1 MTSTSGGEAIVSGLV
16 AHGVDT
22 VFGLPGAQIYG
33 LFDAFQ
39 QAQLKVIGAR
49 HEQACGYKAYGSVR
63 STGRPGVFSVVP
75 GPGVLNAGAAL
86 LTAFGSNEPVL
97 CLTGQVPTQYLGK
110 GRGHLHEMPDQLATL
125 RSFVKWAD
133 RIEYPDAAPT
143 LVSRAFQEMLSG
155 RRGPAALEMPWGV
168 FTQRAETG
176 GANPFDPFP
185 APQPD
190 PERVRAAAALI
201 TASRTPMI
209 FVGSGAIHARD
220 EILELAELIDAPV
233 VAFRSGRGIVSNAH
247 ELGLTMAAA
256 YRLWPKTDLMIG
268 IGTRMELPA
277 SSFRWPFQPD
287 GLKSIRID
295 IDPAEMR
302 RLTPDAAVI
311 SDAQAGTREVLA
323 AVRKIGYKKTGGRR
337 DAIRDASA
345 SALQEIQKVQPQMAY
360 LNILR
365 EVLPHNAIVTDE
377 LSQVGFAS
385 WYGFPIYQPRTFI
398 TSGYQGTLGSGFPTA
413 LGAKV
418 ANPDR
423 PVVAITGDGG
433 FMFGVQELATAVQ
446 FNIAVVVLVFN
457 NNAYGNVRRDQR
469 ERFDGRVVASDLVNP
484 DFVKLAESFGVGA
497 ARVTS
502 PDQFRPAL
510 EKALADGGPYVI
522 AIEVPTDSEVSP
534 WAFIHPAHLYA
545 ACLPLSHCGGVW
557 TRCAASRTGEGSVS
571 ADRDPSSGALCA
583 PPSPTRGEGTYSATN
598 VTVSATLAREV
609 R

>member
-1 MTSTSGGEAIVSGLV
+1 MTAATGGEAIVSGLV

-33 LFDAFQ
+33 LFDAFH

-49 HEQACGYKAYGSVR
+49 HEQACGYMAYGYAR

-97 CLTGQVPTQYLGK
+97 CLTGQVPTQFLGK

-125 RSFVKWAD
+125 RSFVKWAE
-133 RIEYPDAAPT
+133 RIEYPDNAPA

-155 RRGPAALEMPWGV
+155 RRGPAALEMPWDV
-168 FTQRAETG
+168 FTQRTEI
-176 GANPFDPFP
+176 GAAKPLAPLP
-185 APQPD
+185 APLPD
-190 PERVRAAAALI
+190 TERVKDAAALV
-201 TASRTPMI
+201 ADSKAPMI
-209 FVGSGAIHARD
+209 FVGAGAIHAAD

-256 YRLWPKTDLMIG
+256 YKLWPTTDLMIG
-268 IGTRMELPA
+268 IGTRLELPTM
-277 SSFRWPFQPD
+277 SRWPFRPD

-295 IDPAEMR
+295 IDASEMR
-302 RLTPDAAVI
+302 RFTPDVAVI
-311 SDAQAGTREVLA
+311 SDAKAGTGELLS
-323 AVRKIGYKKTGGRR
+323 AVRKAGYHKTSGRR
-337 DAIRDASA
+337 AAIRDASA
-345 SALQEIQKVQPQMAY
+345 SALREIQRIQPQMAY

-365 EVLPHNAIVTDE
+365 EVLPDNAIVTDE

-418 ANPDR
+418 AHPDR

-446 FNIAVVVLVFN
+446 FNIGVVTLVFN

-484 DFVKLAESFGVGA
+484 DFVKLAESFGVAA

-502 PDQFRPAL
+502 PEGFRPAL
-510 EKALADGGPYVI
+510 EKAMAHGGPYLI
-522 AIEVPTDSEVSP
+522 EIEVPKDSETTP
-534 WAFIHPAHLYA
+534 WTFIHPAK
-545 ACLPLSHCGGVW
+545 P
-557 TRCAASRTGEGSVS
+557 
-571 ADRDPSSGALCA
+571 
-583 PPSPTRGEGTYSATN
+583 
-598 VTVSATLAREV
+598 
-609 R
+609 

>member
-1 MTSTSGGEAIVSGLV
+1 MDQTMTSMTGGEAIVSGLV

-22 VFGLPGAQIYG
+22 VFGLPGAQVYG
-33 LFDAFQ
+33 LFDAFH

-49 HEQACGYKAYGSVR
+49 HEQACGYMAYGYAR

-86 LTAFGSNEPVL
+86 LTAFGGNEPVL
-97 CLTGQVPTQYLGK
+97 CLTGQVPTTFLGK

-125 RSFVKWAD
+125 RTFVKWAE
-133 RIEYPDAAPT
+133 RIEYPDIAPT

-155 RRGPAALEMPWGV
+155 RRGPVSLEMPWDV
-168 FTQRAETG
+168 FTQRAQV
-176 GANPFDPFP
+176 AASKPFDLLP

-190 PERVRAAAALI
+190 PDRIKAAATLI
-201 TASRTPMI
+201 ANSKTPMI

-256 YRLWPKTDLMIG
+256 YKLWPQTDLMSG

-277 SSFRWPFQPD
+277 SSFRWPFRPD

-295 IDPAEMR
+295 IDPVEMR
-302 RLTPDAAVI
+302 RMPPYVAVVTDAK
-311 SDAQAGTREVLA
+311 AGTRELLA
-323 AVRKIGYKKTGGRR
+323 AVRKAGYRKTTGRR
-337 DAIRDASA
+337 AVIREATA
-345 SALQEIQKVQPQMAY
+345 AAREEIQKVQPQMAY

-365 EVLPHNAIVTDE
+365 EVLPQDAIVTDE

-385 WYGFPIYQPRTFI
+385 WYGFPVYQPRTFI

-418 ANPDR
+418 ANPGK

-433 FMFGVQELATAVQ
+433 FMFAVQELATAVQ
-446 FNIAVVVLVFN
+446 FNISVVTLVFN
-457 NNAYGNVRRDQR
+457 NNAYGNVRRDQLQ
-469 ERFDGRVVASDLVNP
+469 RFDGRVVASDLVNP
-484 DFVKLAESFGVGA
+484 DFVKLAESFGVAA

-502 PDQFRPAL
+502 PDHFRPAL
-510 EKALADGGPYVI
+510 EKALADGGPYLI
-522 AIEVPTDSEVSP
+522 AIEVPKDSEVSP
-534 WAFIHPAHLYA
+534 WSFIHPAK
-545 ACLPLSHCGGVW
+545 P
-557 TRCAASRTGEGSVS
+557 
-571 ADRDPSSGALCA
+571 
-583 PPSPTRGEGTYSATN
+583 
-598 VTVSATLAREV
+598 
-609 R
+609 

>member
-1 MTSTSGGEAIVSGLV
+1 MTTLTGGEAIVSGLV

-33 LFDAFQ
+33 LFDAFH

-49 HEQACGYKAYGSVR
+49 HEQACGYMAYGYAR
-63 STGRPGVFSVVP
+63 ATGRPGVFSVVP

-86 LTAFGSNEPVL
+86 LNAYGSNEPVL
-97 CLTGQVPTQYLGK
+97 CLTGQVPTAFLGK
-110 GRGHLHEMPDQLATL
+110 GRGHLHEMPDQLGTL
-125 RSFVKWAD
+125 RTFVKWAE
-133 RIEYPDAAPT
+133 RIEYPDAAPAV
-143 LVSRAFQEMLSG
+143 VSRAFQEMLSG
-155 RRGPAALEMPWGV
+155 RRGPVSLEMPWDV
-168 FTQRAETG
+168 FTQRAEV
-176 GANPFDPFP
+176 GAAKVFEPFP

-190 PERVRAAAALI
+190 PDRIKAAAALI
-201 TASRTPMI
+201 KGSKRPMI

-220 EILELAELIDAPV
+220 EILELAEMIDAPA

-256 YRLWPKTDLMIG
+256 YRLWPTTDLMIG
-268 IGTRMELPA
+268 IGTRLELPTMT
-277 SSFRWPFQPD
+277 RWPYRPD

-295 IDPAEMR
+295 IDPTEMR
-302 RLTPDAAVI
+302 RYVPDTAVVADAKAGTADLVAAVKK
-311 SDAQAGTREVLA
+311 AG
-323 AVRKIGYKKTGGRR
+323 YSKTSGRR
-337 DAIRDASA
+337 ATIREATA
-345 SALQEIQKVQPQMAY
+345 AAHQEIQKVQPQMAY

-365 EVLPHNAIVTDE
+365 EVLPPNAIVTDE

-385 WYGFPIYQPRTFI
+385 WYGFPIYEPRTFI
-398 TSGYQGTLGSGFPTA
+398 SSGYQGTLGSGFPTA

-418 ANPDR
+418 AHPDR

-433 FMFGVQELATAVQ
+433 FMFAVQELSTAVQ
-446 FNIAVVVLVFN
+446 FKIGVVTLIFN

-502 PDQFRPAL
+502 PDHFRLAL

-534 WAFIHPAHLYA
+534 WTFIHP
-545 ACLPLSHCGGVW
+545 
-557 TRCAASRTGEGSVS
+557 TRNA
-571 ADRDPSSGALCA
+571 
-583 PPSPTRGEGTYSATN
+583 
-598 VTVSATLAREV
+598 
-609 R
+609 

>member
-1 MTSTSGGEAIVSGLV
+1 MTSTSGGEAIVNGLV

-49 HEQACGYKAYGSVR
+49 HEQACGYMAYGYAR
-63 STGRPGVFSVVP
+63 STGKPGVFSVVP

-86 LTAFGSNEPVL
+86 LTALGSNEPVL
-97 CLTGQVPTQYLGK
+97 CLTGQVPTEFLGK

-133 RIEYPDAAPT
+133 RIEYPDAAPS

-155 RRGPAALEMPWGV
+155 RRGPAALEMPWDV
-168 FTQRAETG
+168 FTQRADV
-176 GANPFDPFP
+176 AAAHPFDPFP

-190 PERVRAAAALI
+190 GARVKAAAALI
-201 TASRTPMI
+201 ADSKTPMI
-209 FVGSGAIHARD
+209 FVGSGAIHAGD

-256 YRLWPKTDLMIG
+256 YRLWPQTDLMIG
-268 IGTRMELPA
+268 IGTRLELPTM
-277 SSFRWPFQPD
+277 SRWPFRPD

-302 RLTPDAAVI
+302 RFTPDAAVI
-311 SDAQAGTREVLA
+311 ADARAGTRELLA
-323 AVRKIGYKKTGGRR
+323 AARQRGYKKTAGRR
-337 DAIRDASA
+337 AAIRDASA
-345 SALQEIQKVQPQMAY
+345 TALKQIQSVQPQMAY

-365 EVLPHNAIVTDE
+365 EVLPPDSIVTDE

-398 TSGYQGTLGSGFPTA
+398 TSGYQGTLGAGFPTA

-418 ANPDR
+418 AHPDR

-446 FNIAVVVLVFN
+446 FNIGVVTLVFN

-484 DFVKLAESFGVGA
+484 NFVKLAESFGVGA

-502 PDQFRPAL
+502 PETFRPAL

-522 AIEVPTDSEVSP
+522 AIEVPRDSEVSP
-534 WAFIHPAHLYA
+534 WTFIHPAK
-545 ACLPLSHCGGVW
+545 P
-557 TRCAASRTGEGSVS
+557 
-571 ADRDPSSGALCA
+571 
-583 PPSPTRGEGTYSATN
+583 
-598 VTVSATLAREV
+598 
-609 R
+609 